1 MPIATT
7 NFDAKF
13 GVGTR
18 QTFTLF
24 GAEHRI
30 GLANSPMAVMKM
42 MEIQQDVLAAYEEA
56 ETLPEN
62 QREIAKTRVNIQAM
76 CRMLGTVVPSLQ
88 PHFDQLLELTFD
100 QITEL
105 LAFCGVDVE
114 TLSGGSATP
123 GPQATVEPTAE
134 DPKQVIAKN

>member
-1 MPIATT
+1 MPIAST

-13 GVGTR
+13 RVGAQ

-24 GAEHRI
+24 GTEHRV

-42 MEIQQDVLAAYEEA
+42 MEIQQSVLAAYAEA
-56 ETLPEN
+56 EPLPEN
-62 QREIAKTRVNIQAM
+62 QRQIAQTRINIQAM
-76 CRMLGTVVPSLQ
+76 CRMLSAVVPSLQ

-100 QITEL
+100 QISEL

-114 TLSGGSATP
+114 KLSGGSAP
-123 GPQATVEPTAE
+123 SESKEKNELIDE
-134 DPKQVIAKN
+134 DPQRVIAKN